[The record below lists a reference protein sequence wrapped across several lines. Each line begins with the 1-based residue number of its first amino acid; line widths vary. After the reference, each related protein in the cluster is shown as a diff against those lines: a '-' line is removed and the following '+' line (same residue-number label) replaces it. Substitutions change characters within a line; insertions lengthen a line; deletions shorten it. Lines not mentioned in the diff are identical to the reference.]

1 MQEHGGDYG
10 LQKLFGT
17 AGAVF
22 FSPLAGKII
31 DISSSSADYED
42 YSGLF
47 VLYFVLRLVT
57 AVLILQ
63 LKLDFKVGYEQ
74 GWTKKTSSAI
84 FWLTYNRET

>member
-1 MQEHGGDYG
+1 MGATNLPMRNISNSICIQEHGGDYG

-17 AGAVF
+17 AGAVL

-31 DISSSSADYED
+31 DVSSSSADYED

-47 VLYFVLRLVT
+47 ILYFVLRLVT

-63 LKLDFKVGYEQ
+63 LKLDFKV
-74 GWTKKTSSAI
+74 K
-84 FWLTYNRET
+84 

>member
-1 MQEHGGDYG
+1 MPMRNISNSICIQEHGGDYG

-17 AGAVF
+17 AGAVL

-31 DISSSSADYED
+31 DVSSSSAEYED

-47 VLYFVLRLVT
+47 ILYFVLRLVT

-63 LKLDFKVGYEQ
+63 LKLDFKVEKALCS
-74 GWTKKTSSAI
+74 TLS
-84 FWLTYNRET
+84 N